1 MRLLPARSGVRIPSG
16 VLRKFLTFQKKYD
29 IIIID
34 EQERNRKK
42 MAKGWKTVYTN
53 TSTGNKLDFKAF
65 DKAIRNT
72 QPLSIYELKKQG
84 IELYEK
90 KIAEEDKLIAAV
102 EAGRA
107 TKPEQIERVKSIKEA
122 REKAKAKTEKKE
134 KVATSVAD

>member
-1 MRLLPARSGVRIPSG
+1 
-16 VLRKFLTFQKKYD
+16 
-29 IIIID
+29 
-34 EQERNRKK
+34 

-53 TSTGNKLDFKAF
+53 TNTNTGNKAYFKAF

-72 QPLSIYELKKQG
+72 QHLSIDELKKQS

-107 TKPEQIERVKSIKEA
+107 TKPEQIERVKAIKEA

>member
-1 MRLLPARSGVRIPSG
+1 MN
-16 VLRKFLTFQKKYD
+16 KKG
-29 IIIID
+29 I
-34 EQERNRKK
+34 ER

-53 TSTGNKLDFKAF
+53 TNTGNKSNFKAF

-72 QPLSIYELKKQG
+72 KHLSIDKLKEQG
-84 IELYEK
+84 VELYEK

-102 EAGRA
+102 EASRA
-107 TKPEQIERVKSIKEA
+107 TKPEQIERVKAIKET

>member
-1 MRLLPARSGVRIPSG
+1 
-16 VLRKFLTFQKKYD
+16 
-29 IIIID
+29 
-34 EQERNRKK
+34 

-107 TKPEQIERVKSIKEA
+107 TKPEQIERANTIKAA
-122 REKAKAKTEKKE
+122 REKAKTEKKE
-134 KVATSVAD
+134 KVTASVAD

>member
-1 MRLLPARSGVRIPSG
+1 
-16 VLRKFLTFQKKYD
+16 
-29 IIIID
+29 
-34 EQERNRKK
+34 

-53 TSTGNKLDFKAF
+53 RSTGNKSDFKAF

-72 QPLSIYELKKQG
+72 QSLSIYELKKRS

-107 TKPEQIERVKSIKEA
+107 TKPEQIERVKAIKET

>member
-1 MRLLPARSGVRIPSG
+1 
-16 VLRKFLTFQKKYD
+16 
-29 IIIID
+29 
-34 EQERNRKK
+34 

-72 QPLSIYELKKQG
+72 QHLSIDKLKEQG

-107 TKPEQIERVKSIKEA
+107 TKPEQIERVNAIKEA
-122 REKAKAKTEKKE
+122 RAKAEISKK
-134 KVATSVAD
+134 KKKDNSNN

>member
-1 MRLLPARSGVRIPSG
+1 
-16 VLRKFLTFQKKYD
+16 
-29 IIIID
+29 
-34 EQERNRKK
+34 

-53 TSTGNKLDFKAF
+53 TKVSTGNKSNFKTF
-65 DKAIRNT
+65 DKVIRNI
-72 QPLSIYELKKQG
+72 PRLSIYELKKQG

-107 TKPEQIERVKSIKEA
+107 TKPEQIERVNAIKEA
-122 REKAKAKTEKKE
+122 REKEKAKTEKKE

>member
-1 MRLLPARSGVRIPSG
+1 
-16 VLRKFLTFQKKYD
+16 
-29 IIIID
+29 
-34 EQERNRKK
+34 

-53 TSTGNKLDFKAF
+53 ASIGSKSDFKAF

-72 QPLSIYELKKQG
+72 QSLSIYELEKQN

-90 KIAEEDKLIAAV
+90 KIAEEDKLMAAV

-107 TKPEQIERVKSIKEA
+107 TKPEQIERANAIKAA
-122 REKAKAKTEKKE
+122 REKAKTEKKE

>member
-1 MRLLPARSGVRIPSG
+1 
-16 VLRKFLTFQKKYD
+16 
-29 IIIID
+29 
-34 EQERNRKK
+34 

-53 TSTGNKLDFKAF
+53 KNTGNKSDFKAF

-72 QPLSIYELKKQG
+72 QSLSTYELEKQN

-107 TKPEQIERVKSIKEA
+107 TKPEQIERANAIKAA
-122 REKAKAKTEKKE
+122 REKAKTEKKE
-134 KVATSVAD
+134 KVTASVAD

>member
-1 MRLLPARSGVRIPSG
+1 
-16 VLRKFLTFQKKYD
+16 
-29 IIIID
+29 
-34 EQERNRKK
+34 

-53 TSTGNKLDFKAF
+53 ASTGNKLDFKAF

-72 QPLSIYELKKQG
+72 QPLSIYELKKHG

-90 KIAEEDKLIAAV
+90 KIAEEDRLIAAV

-107 TKPEQIERVKSIKEA
+107 TKPEQIERVKAIKEA

>member
-1 MRLLPARSGVRIPSG
+1 
-16 VLRKFLTFQKKYD
+16 
-29 IIIID
+29 
-34 EQERNRKK
+34 

-53 TSTGNKLDFKAF
+53 RSTGNKSDFKAF

-72 QPLSIYELKKQG
+72 QSLSIYELKKQS

-102 EAGRA
+102 EDGRA
-107 TKPEQIERVKSIKEA
+107 TKPEQIERVNVIKEA

-134 KVATSVAD
+134 KVTASVAD

>member
-1 MRLLPARSGVRIPSG
+1 
-16 VLRKFLTFQKKYD
+16 
-29 IIIID
+29 
-34 EQERNRKK
+34 
-42 MAKGWKTVYTN
+42 MAKGWKTIYTN
-53 TSTGNKLDFKAF
+53 TSTGNKFNFKAF

-72 QPLSIYELKKQG
+72 QSLSVYELKKKS

-107 TKPEQIERVKSIKEA
+107 TKSEQIERANAIKEA